1 MRTFRGILGIL
12 VILWLVSGIVA
23 AAQRGYFREPPE
35 RCSQAATIAVVI
47 TAGPLNYLG
56 LNPRVGCELPQ
67 PSP

>member
-1 MRTFRGILGIL
+1 MRLFRGILGIV

-47 TAGPLNYLG
+47 VAGPLNYLG
-56 LNPRVGCELPQ
+56 ANPKVGCELPQ
-67 PSP
+67 PSH